1 MQRVC
6 RRFNWWE
13 VGKQVESCESLAA
26 YDWLHVLP
34 GHGRPGSVADA
45 ADRPHQIKLLV
56 DRETARGLGHLEF
69 DHIGRMP
76 E

>member
-1 MQRVC
+1 MHAC
-6 RRFNWWE
+6 RRFNWWQ
-13 VGKQVESCESLAA
+13 VGKQVESCEKLAA

-45 ADRPHQIKLLV
+45 ADRKHQIQLLV
-56 DRETARGLGHLEF
+56 ERETARGLGHLEF
-69 DHIGRMP
+69 DHSGIMP